1 MNLQSKS
8 NWHSRELALYGTTC
22 EEIKKWVNYFQLE
35 VNQRLAYVDASHA
48 EGNSEVSIGITTHE
62 SHFVLQ
68 ENTGLDQT
76 VLQEFDGAL
85 VNGNHHEASNQII
98 FVNLEKEKSLI
109 KRSAELT
116 NVLAVVLPD
125 GITEVPAYVQPFLQP
140 ETKIF
145 RLKEDV
151 LEFVSTY
158 FQTAPVKALILL
170 GGKSSRMGE
179 EKGLIEYHEKSQ
191 AEHLVSMLEELGLE
205 VFLSVREEQKENYA
219 FLKRPFIADQI
230 QSAGPLGGITSAMRT
245 LPQTAFMVVASDL
258 PNLQK
263 EQLEFLLK
271 NRNAKVFATCYE
283 SPMDGGPEPLCS
295 IYEPKSFSA
304 LMKVW
309 VNGKSCPRK
318 MLFNRTVEILP
329 VQDSKFLVNANTP
342 EERILLQEKSKR
354 P

>member
-1 MNLQSKS
+1 MNLQSKAF
-8 NWHSRELALYGTTC
+8 WHKRELALYGTNC
-22 EEIKKWVNYFQLE
+22 EEINKWVNYFQLE

-48 EGNSEVSIGITTHE
+48 EGNSEGSVGITTHE
-62 SHFVLQ
+62 NHFILQ
-68 ENTGLDQT
+68 EETGLDQT

-85 VNGNHHEASNQII
+85 VNGNHHAASNQII
-98 FVNLEKEKSLI
+98 FVNLEKEKSLV
-109 KRSAELT
+109 KRSAEMT
-116 NVLAVVLPD
+116 HVLAVVLPE
-125 GITEVPAYVQPFLQP
+125 GMTEVPAYVQPFLQP
-140 ETKIF
+140 ETKIL

-151 LEFVSTY
+151 LEFVSNY
-158 FQTAPVKALILL
+158 FQSAPLKALVLL

-179 EKGLIEYHEKSQ
+179 EKGLIQYHEKTQ
-191 AEHLVSMLEELGLE
+191 VKHLVVLLEELGME
-205 VFLSVREEQKENYA
+205 VFLSVREEQKENYL
-219 FLKRPFIADQI
+219 FLDRPFVTDQI
-230 QSAGPLGGITSAMRT
+230 QGAGPLGGIASAMRSF
-245 LPQTAFMVVASDL
+245 PQTAFLVVACDL

-283 SPMDGGPEPLCS
+283 SPLDGGPEPLCS

-329 VQDSKFLVNANTP
+329 VTDSKFLVNANTP
-342 EERILLQEKSKR
+342 EERIQRQEKK
-354 P
+354 

>member
-8 NWHSRELALYGTTC
+8 NWHSREVALYGTTC

-62 SHFVLQ
+62 NHFLLQ
-68 ENTGLDQT
+68 EETGLDQT

-85 VNGNHHEASNQII
+85 VNGNHHAASNQII

-116 NVLAVVLPD
+116 NVLAIVLPQ
-125 GITEVPAYVQPFLQP
+125 GMTEVPAFVQLLLQP

-145 RLKEDV
+145 MMKEEV
-151 LEFVSTY
+151 LEFVST
-158 FQTAPVKALILL
+158 FFEEAPLKALILL

-179 EKGLIEYHEKSQ
+179 EKGLIQYHEKTQ
-191 AEHLVSMLEELGLE
+191 AEHLLLLLEELSLE
-205 VFLSVREEQKENYA
+205 VFLSVREEQKENYS
-219 FLKRPFIADQI
+219 FLNRPFIADQI
-230 QSAGPLGGITSAMRT
+230 QGAGPLGGIASAMRS
-245 LPQTAFMVVASDL
+245 LPQTALLVVACDL

-263 EQLEFLLK
+263 EQLELLLK
-271 NRNAKVFATCYE
+271 KRNAKAFATCYE
-283 SPMDGGPEPLCS
+283 SPLDGGPEPLCS

-329 VQDSKFLVNANTP
+329 VTDSKFLVNANTP
-342 EERILLQEKSKR
+342 EERQQLLEAKN
-354 P
+354 

>member
-1 MNLQSKS
+1 MILQSKS
-8 NWHSRELALYGTTC
+8 NWHSRELALYGITC
-22 EEIKKWVNYFQLE
+22 EEIRSWVNYFQAE
-35 VNQRLAYVDASHA
+35 INQRLAYVDASHA

-85 VNGNHHEASNQII
+85 VNGNHHAASNQII

-205 VFLSVREEQKENYA
+205 VFLSVREEQKESYS
-219 FLKRPFIADQI
+219 FLNRPFIVDQI

-245 LPQTAFMVVASDL
+245 LPQTAFMVVACDL

-263 EQLEFLLK
+263 EQLEFLLM

-283 SPMDGGPEPLCS
+283 SPIDGGPEPLCS

-342 EERILLQEKSKR
+342 EERILLQEKK
-354 P
+354 

>member
-8 NWHSRELALYGTTC
+8 KWHARELALYGTTC
-22 EEIKKWVNYFQLE
+22 EGIRSWVSYFQAE
-35 VNQRLAYVDASHA
+35 INQRLAYVDASHA
-48 EGNSEVSIGITTHE
+48 EGKSDSSNGITTHE

-76 VLQEFDGAL
+76 ALQEFDGAL
-85 VNGNHHEASNQII
+85 VNGNHHAASNQII

-116 NVLAVVLPD
+116 NVLAVVLPN
-125 GITEVPAYVQPFLQP
+125 GRTEVPAFVQPFLQS

-145 RLKEDV
+145 SLKEEV

-158 FQTAPVKALILL
+158 FQSPPLKALILL

-179 EKGLIEYHEKSQ
+179 EKGLIQYHEKTQ
-191 AEHLVSMLEELGLE
+191 AEHLVSMLEEIGLE
-205 VFLSVREEQKENYA
+205 VFLSVREEQKENYS
-219 FLKRPFIADQI
+219 FLNRTFITDQI
-230 QSAGPLGGITSAMRT
+230 QGAGPLGGIASAMRSF
-245 LPQTAFMVVASDL
+245 PQTAFMVVACDL

-263 EQLEFLLK
+263 EQVEFLLK
-271 NRNAKVFATCYE
+271 NRNPKAFATCYE
-283 SPMDGGPEPLCS
+283 SPLDGGPEPLCS

-318 MLFNRTVEILP
+318 MLFNRTVEILSI
-329 VQDSKFLVNANTP
+329 QDSKFLVNANTP
-342 EERILLQEKSKR
+342 EERIQLQEKK
-354 P
+354 

>member
-8 NWHSRELALYGTTC
+8 KWHSRELAIYGTTC
-22 EEIKKWVNYFQLE
+22 EEIKKWVTCFQLE

-48 EGNSEVSIGITTHE
+48 EGNSDAALGITTHE
-62 SHFVLQ
+62 NHFVLQ
-68 ENTGLDQT
+68 EETGLDQT
-76 VLQEFDGAL
+76 LLQEFDGAL
-85 VNGNHHEASNQII
+85 VNGNHHAASNQII

-116 NVLAVVLPD
+116 NVMAVVLPD
-125 GITEVPAYVQPFLQP
+125 GMTEIPAFVQPFLQP
-140 ETKIF
+140 ETKVF
-145 RLKEDV
+145 SRKEEV

-158 FQTAPVKALILL
+158 FQTAPLKALVLL

-179 EKGLIEYHEKSQ
+179 EKGLIQYHEKSQ
-191 AEHLVSMLEELGLE
+191 AEHLVFLLEEMGLE
-205 VFLSVREEQKENYA
+205 VFLSVREEQKENYS
-219 FLKRPFIADQI
+219 FVNRRFVADQL
-230 QSAGPLGGITSAMRT
+230 QGAGPLGGIASAMRT
-245 LPQTAFMVVASDL
+245 FPQTAFLVLACDL

-271 NRNAKVFATCYE
+271 NRNPKVFATCYE
-283 SPMDGGPEPLCS
+283 SPLDGGPEPLCS

-329 VQDSKFLVNANTP
+329 IQDSNFLVNANTP
-342 EERILLQEKSKR
+342 EERIQLQEKK
-354 P
+354 

>member
-1 MNLQSKS
+1 MILQSKS

-22 EEIKKWVNYFQLE
+22 EEIKGWVNYFQVE
-35 VNQRLAYVDASHA
+35 INQRLAYVDASHA
-48 EGNSEVSIGITTHE
+48 EGNSDSSNGITTHE
-62 SHFVLQ
+62 NHFVIQ
-68 ENTGLDQT
+68 EETGLDQT

-85 VNGNHHEASNQII
+85 VNGNHHAASNQII

-116 NVLAVVLPD
+116 NVLAVILPN
-125 GITEVPAYVQPFLQP
+125 GMTEVPAFVQPFLQP

-145 RLKEDV
+145 SLKDEV
-151 LEFVSTY
+151 LEFFSS
-158 FQTAPVKALILL
+158 FFESAPLKALILL

-179 EKGLIEYHEKSQ
+179 EKGLIQYHEKTQ
-191 AEHLVSMLEELGLE
+191 AEHLVSLLEEIGLE
-205 VFLSVREEQKENYA
+205 VFLSVREEQKENYS
-219 FLKRPFIADQI
+219 FLNRPFITDQL
-230 QSAGPLGGITSAMRT
+230 QGAGPLGGIASAMRS
-245 LPQTAFMVVASDL
+245 LPQTAFMVVACDL

-271 NRNAKVFATCYE
+271 NRNPKVFATCYE
-283 SPMDGGPEPLCS
+283 SPLDGGPEPLCS

-304 LMKVW
+304 LMKFW

-329 VQDSKFLVNANTP
+329 IQDSNFLVNANTP
-342 EERILLQEKSKR
+342 EERIQLQEKK
-354 P
+354 

>member
-1 MNLQSKS
+1 MNLQFKSK
-8 NWHSRELALYGTTC
+8 WHSRELALYGTNC
-22 EEIKKWVNYFQLE
+22 EEIRNWVNYFQLE

-48 EGNSEVSIGITTHE
+48 EGNSNSPVGITTHE

-68 ENTGLDQT
+68 EETGLDQT

-85 VNGNHHEASNQII
+85 VNGNHHAASNQII

-116 NVLAVVLPD
+116 NVLAVVLPH
-125 GITEVPAYVQPFLQP
+125 GMTEVPAFVQPFLQP

-145 RLKEDV
+145 RMKEEV
-151 LEFVSTY
+151 LEFVSIY
-158 FQTAPVKALILL
+158 FISPPLKALILL

-179 EKGLIEYHEKSQ
+179 EKGLIQYHEKSQ
-191 AEHLVSMLEELGLE
+191 AEHLVSMLEDLGLV
-205 VFLSVREEQKENYA
+205 VFLSVREEQKENYK
-219 FLKRPFIADQI
+219 FLNRPFVADQI
-230 QSAGPLGGITSAMRT
+230 SGSGPLGGIASAMRI
-245 LPQTAFMVVASDL
+245 LPQTAFLVVACDL

-263 EQLEFLLK
+263 EHLEFLLK
-271 NRNAKVFATCYE
+271 NRNSKVFATCYE
-283 SPMDGGPEPLCS
+283 SPLDGGPEPLCS

-342 EERILLQEKSKR
+342 EERILLQEKK
-354 P
+354 

>member
-1 MNLQSKS
+1 MNLHSKS

-22 EEIKKWVNYFQLE
+22 EEIRNWVSCFQLE

-48 EGNSEVSIGITTHE
+48 EGNSDSSFGITTNE
-62 SHFVLQ
+62 NHFILQ
-68 ENTGLDQT
+68 EETGLDQT

-85 VNGNHHEASNQII
+85 VNGNHHAASSQI

-116 NVLAVVLPD
+116 NVLAVVLPN
-125 GITEVPAYVQPFLQP
+125 GMTEVPAFVQPFLQP

-145 RLKEDV
+145 MLKEEV
-151 LEFVSTY
+151 LEFVST
-158 FQTAPVKALILL
+158 FFEVVPLKALVLS

-179 EKGLIEYHEKSQ
+179 EKGLIQYHEKTQ
-191 AEHLVSMLEELGLE
+191 AEHLVSLLEEIGLE
-205 VFLSVREEQKENYA
+205 VFLSVREEQKENYS
-219 FLKRPFIADQI
+219 FLNRPFIADQLNG
-230 QSAGPLGGITSAMRT
+230 AGPLGGIASAMRT
-245 LPQTAFMVVASDL
+245 FPQTAFLVVACDL

-271 NRNAKVFATCYE
+271 NRNAKSFATCYE
-283 SPMDGGPEPLCS
+283 SPLDGGPEPLCS

-329 VQDSKFLVNANTP
+329 IQDSRFLVNANTP
-342 EERILLQEKSKR
+342 EERIQLQEKK
-354 P
+354 

>member
-22 EEIKKWVNYFQLE
+22 EEIRSWVNYFQLE

-48 EGNSEVSIGITTHE
+48 EGNSDSSFGIATHE
-62 SHFVLQ
+62 NHFLLQ
-68 ENTGLDQT
+68 EETGLDQT

-85 VNGNHHEASNQII
+85 VNGNHHAASNQII

-116 NVLAVVLPD
+116 NVLAIVLPQ
-125 GITEVPAYVQPFLQP
+125 GMTEVPAFVQLLLQP

-145 RLKEDV
+145 MLKEDV
-151 LEFVSTY
+151 LEFVST
-158 FQTAPVKALILL
+158 FFEEAPLKALILL

-179 EKGLIEYHEKSQ
+179 EKGLIQYHEKTQ
-191 AEHLVSMLEELGLE
+191 AEHLLLLLEELGLE

-219 FLKRPFIADQI
+219 FLKRPFITDQI
-230 QSAGPLGGITSAMRT
+230 QGAGPLGGISSAMRSF
-245 LPQTAFMVVASDL
+245 PQTAFLVVACDL

-271 NRNAKVFATCYE
+271 MRNAKAFATCYE
-283 SPMDGGPEPLCS
+283 SPLDGGPEPLCS

-329 VQDSKFLVNANTP
+329 LTDSKFLVNANTP
-342 EERILLQEKSKR
+342 EERIQLQERK
-354 P
+354 

>member
-22 EEIKKWVNYFQLE
+22 EEIKKWVSYFQLE

-48 EGNSEVSIGITTHE
+48 EENSNSPIGITTHE
-62 SHFVLQ
+62 NHFVLQ
-68 ENTGLDQT
+68 EETGLDQT

-85 VNGNHHEASNQII
+85 VNGNHHKASNQII

-116 NVLAVVLPD
+116 NVSAVVLPV
-125 GITEVPAYVQPFLQP
+125 GMTEVPAFVEPLLQP

-145 RLKEDV
+145 ILKEEV
-151 LEFVSTY
+151 LEFVST
-158 FQTAPVKALILL
+158 FFEVAPLNALVLL

-179 EKGLIEYHEKSQ
+179 EKGLIQYHEKTQ
-191 AEHLVSMLEELGLE
+191 AEHLVSFLEELGLE
-205 VFLSVREEQKENYA
+205 VFLSVREEQKESYA
-219 FLKRPFIADQI
+219 FLNRPFITDQI
-230 QSAGPLGGITSAMRT
+230 QGAGPLGGISSAMRSF
-245 LPQTAFMVVASDL
+245 PQTAFLVVACDL

-271 NRNAKVFATCYE
+271 KRNSKAFATCYE
-283 SPMDGGPEPLCS
+283 SPLDGGPEPLCS

-318 MLFNRTVEILP
+318 MLFNRTVELLP
-329 VQDSKFLVNANTP
+329 VIDANFLVNANTQ
-342 EERILLQEKSKR
+342 EERVQWR
-354 P
+354 NQ

>member
-8 NWHSRELALYGTTC
+8 KWHSRELALYGTTC
-22 EEIKKWVNYFQLE
+22 EEIKKWVSYFQLE

-48 EGNSEVSIGITTHE
+48 EGNSDSSFGITTHE
-62 SHFVLQ
+62 NHFVLH
-68 ENTGLDQT
+68 EETGLDQT

-85 VNGNHHEASNQII
+85 INGNHHAASNQII
-98 FVNLEKEKSLI
+98 FVNLEKEKSLV

-116 NVLAVVLPD
+116 NVLAVVLPE
-125 GITEVPAYVQPFLQP
+125 GMTEVPTFVQSFLQP

-145 RLKEDV
+145 RMKEEV
-151 LEFVSTY
+151 LEFVST
-158 FQTAPVKALILL
+158 FFEVAPLKALVLL

-179 EKGLIEYHEKSQ
+179 EKGLIQYHEKTQ
-191 AEHLVSMLEELGLE
+191 AEHLVSLLEEIGLE
-205 VFLSVREEQKENYA
+205 VFLSVREEQKENYS
-219 FLKRPFIADQI
+219 FLNRPFITDQL
-230 QSAGPLGGITSAMRT
+230 QGAGPLGGIASAMRT
-245 LPQTAFMVVASDL
+245 FPKTAFLVVACDL

-271 NRNAKVFATCYE
+271 NRNAKAFATCYE
-283 SPMDGGPEPLCS
+283 SPMDRGPEPLCS

-318 MLFNRTVEILP
+318 MLFNRSVEILP
-329 VQDSKFLVNANTP
+329 IQDSKFLVNANTP
-342 EERILLQEKSKR
+342 EERIQLQEKR
-354 P
+354 

>member
-1 MNLQSKS
+1 MNLQSKAS
-8 NWHSRELALYGTTC
+8 WHASELALYGTTC
-22 EEIKKWVNYFQLE
+22 EEIKGWVNFFQAE
-35 VNQRLAYVDASHA
+35 INQRLAYVDASHA
-48 EGNSEVSIGITTHE
+48 EGNSDSSFGVTTHE

-85 VNGNHHEASNQII
+85 VNGNHHAASNQII

-109 KRSAELT
+109 KRSSELT
-116 NVLAVVLPD
+116 NVLAVVLPE
-125 GITEVPAYVQPFLQP
+125 GINEVPAYVQPTLQS

-145 RLKEDV
+145 SLKEDV

-158 FQTAPVKALILL
+158 FQSAPLKALILL

-179 EKGLIEYHEKSQ
+179 EKGLIQYHEKTQ
-191 AEHLVSMLEELGLE
+191 AEHLVSLLEEIGLE
-205 VFLSVREEQKENYA
+205 VFLSVREEQKVNYS
-219 FLKRPFIADQI
+219 FLNRTFITDQI
-230 QSAGPLGGITSAMRT
+230 QGAGPLGGIASAMRT
-245 LPQTAFMVVASDL
+245 FPQTAFLVVACDL

-263 EQLEFLLK
+263 EQVELLMK
-271 NRNAKVFATCYE
+271 NRNPKAFATCYE
-283 SPMDGGPEPLCS
+283 SPLDGGPEPLCS

-329 VQDSKFLVNANTP
+329 IQDSKFLVNANTP
-342 EERILLQEKSKR
+342 EERIQLQEKK
-354 P
+354 

>member
-1 MNLQSKS
+1 MNLQSKA
-8 NWHSRELALYGTTC
+8 NWHARELALYGTTC
-22 EEIKKWVNYFQLE
+22 EEIKNWVIFFHVE
-35 VNQRLAYVDASHA
+35 INQRLAYVDASHA

-85 VNGNHHEASNQII
+85 VNGNHHAASSQII

-140 ETKIF
+140 ETKVF
-145 RLKEDV
+145 SLKEEV
-151 LEFVSTY
+151 LEFVSNY
-158 FQTAPVKALILL
+158 FQSAPLKALVLL

-179 EKGLIEYHEKSQ
+179 EKGLIQYHEKSQ
-191 AEHLVSMLEELGLE
+191 AEHLVSLLEEIGLE
-205 VFLSVREEQKENYA
+205 VFLSVREEQKENYS
-219 FLKRPFIADQI
+219 FLNRPFIADEI
-230 QSAGPLGGITSAMRT
+230 QGAGPLGGIASAMRT
-245 LPQTAFMVVASDL
+245 LPQTAFLVVACDL

-271 NRNAKVFATCYE
+271 KRSPKAFATCYE
-283 SPMDGGPEPLCS
+283 SPLDGGPEPLCS

-318 MLFNRTVEILP
+318 MLFNRTVEILSTK
-329 VQDSKFLVNANTP
+329 DSAFLMNANTP
-342 EERILLQEKSKR
+342 EERQQLLDSKI
-354 P
+354 

>member
-8 NWHSRELALYGTTC
+8 NWHARELALYGTTC
-22 EEIKKWVNYFQLE
+22 EEIRSWVDFFQVE
-35 VNQRLAYVDASHA
+35 INQRLAYVDASHA
-48 EGNSEVSIGITTHE
+48 EGNSGSSIGITTHE

-85 VNGNHHEASNQII
+85 VNGNHHAASNQII
-98 FVNLEKEKSLI
+98 FVNLEKERSLI
-109 KRSAELT
+109 KRSAELK
-116 NVLAVVLPD
+116 NVLAVVLPE
-125 GITEVPAYVQPFLQP
+125 GMNAIPAYVQPFLQP

-145 RLKEDV
+145 RLKEEV
-151 LEFVSTY
+151 LEFVSSY
-158 FQTAPVKALILL
+158 FQTAPLKALILL

-179 EKGLIEYHEKSQ
+179 EKGLIQYHEKSQ
-191 AEHLVSMLEELGLE
+191 AEHLVSLLEGIGLE
-205 VFLSVREEQKENYA
+205 VFLSVREEQKANYS
-219 FLKRPFIADQI
+219 FLNRPFIADQI
-230 QSAGPLGGITSAMRT
+230 QGAGPLGGIASAMRT
-245 LPQTAFMVVASDL
+245 LPQTAFLVVACDL

-271 NRNAKVFATCYE
+271 KRNPKAFATCYE
-283 SPMDGGPEPLCS
+283 SPLDGGPEPLCS

-318 MLFNRTVEILP
+318 MLFNRTVEILL
-329 VQDSKFLVNANTP
+329 VQNSKFLANANTP
-342 EERILLQEKSKR
+342 EERIQLQEKR
-354 P
+354 

>member
-1 MNLQSKS
+1 MNLQPKSK
-8 NWHSRELALYGTTC
+8 WHSRELALYGTTC
-22 EEIKKWVNYFQLE
+22 EEIKIWVNFFQVE
-35 VNQRLAYVDASHA
+35 IDQRLAYVDASHA
-48 EGNSEVSIGITTHE
+48 EGNSDSSFGITTQE
-62 SHFVLQ
+62 NHFVLQ
-68 ENTGLDQT
+68 EETGLDQT

-85 VNGNHHEASNQII
+85 VNGNHHAASNQII
-98 FVNLEKEKSLI
+98 LVDLEKEKSLI

-116 NVLAVVLPD
+116 HVLAVVLPE
-125 GITEVPAYVQPFLQP
+125 GMTEVPAYVQPFLQP

-145 RLKEDV
+145 MLKEEV
-151 LEFVSTY
+151 LEFVSNV
-158 FQTAPVKALILL
+158 FEVSSLKALVLL

-179 EKGLIEYHEKSQ
+179 EKGLIQYHEKTQ
-191 AEHLVSMLEELGLE
+191 AEHLVSLLEEIGLE

-219 FLKRPFIADQI
+219 FLNRSFIADQL
-230 QSAGPLGGITSAMRT
+230 QGAGPLGGIASAMRT
-245 LPQTAFMVVASDL
+245 FPQTAFLVVACDL

-271 NRNAKVFATCYE
+271 NRNAKAFATCYE
-283 SPMDGGPEPLCS
+283 SPLDGGPEPLCS

-329 VQDSKFLVNANTP
+329 IQDSKFLVNANTP
-342 EERILLQEKSKR
+342 EERIQLQEKK
-354 P
+354 